1 MINLNE
7 EYFESGYYFLLRE
20 KKDGIH
26 MWYSVSKTINEAREQ
41 DDYIK
46 FPKDMLSKVQKYLD
60 RLTKNKKSKTQK
72 EVKSE
77 LEELVDG
84 DGNLNSSRIP
94 ILDPRLF
101 PKKTM
106 DQTVATATQPS
117 GNLWWSSRGG
127 WGRSVQAEEDMSG
140 AFGYEETKD
149 LPPKQTIKKLADM
162 GVDNPVERAIEFG
175 KDPKIKQSKKSRGSK
190 MRIRLQEKEA
200 IDEVRKDKM
209 KKLIE
214 DILTKKS
221 KNSDIQKKGIYSDL
235 PIPVKKTLKK
245 LIASIEDEGFSKNE
259 IIKYIRNE
267 LKDE

>member
-7 EYFESGYYFLLRE
+7 EYFKSGYYFLLRE

-26 MWYSVSKTINEAREQ
+26 LWYSVSNTINEAREQ

-84 DGNLNSSRIP
+84 DGNLNTSRIP

-106 DQTVATATQPS
+106 DQTVAMSTQPS
-117 GNLWWSSRGG
+117 GNLWWVSRGG
-127 WGRSVQAEEDMSG
+127 RTYFSEGEVSEEDMSG

-175 KDPKIKQSKKSRGSK
+175 KDPNIKQSKKVRGSK
-190 MRIRLQEKEA
+190 MRIRLQEKEV
-200 IDEVRKDKM
+200 IDNLRKSEMEKMVKEILLSKKKKDK
-209 KKLIE
+209 
-214 DILTKKS
+214 DLTKKTKETEISKS
-221 KNSDIQKKGIYSDL
+221 KNVD
-235 PIPVKKTLKK
+235 TLAKK
-245 LIASIEDEGFSKNE
+245 LTKKIKNN
-259 IIKYIRNE
+259 IINSSRE
-267 LKDE
+267 Q

>member
-7 EYFESGYYFLLRE
+7 EYFKSGYYFLLRE

-26 MWYSVSKTINEAREQ
+26 LWYSVSNTINEARDQ

-60 RLTKNKKSKTQK
+60 RLTKIKKSKTQK

-84 DGNLNSSRIP
+84 DGNLNTSRVP

-106 DQTVATATQPS
+106 DQTVTSTTQPS
-117 GNLWWSSRGG
+117 GNLWWASRGG
-127 WGRSVQAEEDMSG
+127 RTYYSESEMKEEDMSG

-175 KDPKIKQSKKSRGSK
+175 KDPNIKQSKKARGSK
-190 MRIRLQEKEA
+190 MRIRLQEKEV
-200 IDEVRKDKM
+200 IDNLRRSEMEKMVKEILLSKKKKDK
-209 KKLIE
+209 
-214 DILTKKS
+214 DLTKKTKETEMSKS
-221 KNSDIQKKGIYSDL
+221 KNVD
-235 PIPVKKTLKK
+235 TLAKK
-245 LIASIEDEGFSKNE
+245 LTKKIKSN
-259 IIKYIRNE
+259 IINSSRE
-267 LKDE
+267 Q

>member
-106 DQTVATATQPS
+106 DQTVASATQPS
-117 GNLWWSSRGG
+117 GNLWWTSRGG

-175 KDPKIKQSKKSRGSK
+175 KDPKIKQSKKARGSK

-200 IDEVRKDKM
+200 IDSFRKDEMEKIVKEILLS
-209 KKLIE
+209 KKKN
-214 DILTKKS
+214 DKDLTKKTKETNMS
-221 KNSDIQKKGIYSDL
+221 KKNKMDVLTKKIS
-235 PIPVKKTLKK
+235 KTLK
-245 LIASIEDEGFSKNE
+245 NN
-259 IIKYIRNE
+259 IINSSRE
-267 LKDE
+267 Q